1 MREKRPNLTTKISN
15 TWTKKVSLDVTD
27 FHVMLHIL
35 SLQSSRRSDLLS
47 LLNEKIH
54 GFPDLPSGL
63 LNLLA
68 KVSNEKYCLRD
79 QFWYFVQAS
88 SPLFTDD
95 QKQFDLKKRSEFM
108 HKFQKEH
115 PNSNIKHILV
125 RMCINDGLDG
135 KKMSA
140 IFGVTFQELKMSAL
154 SSIDKQ
160 LIIKRDERE
169 ECG

>member
-1 MREKRPNLTTKISN
+1 
-15 TWTKKVSLDVTD
+15 
-27 FHVMLHIL
+27 MLHIL
-35 SLQSSRRSDLLS
+35 ALQSSSPSDLLS

-95 QKQFDLKKRSEFM
+95 QKQFVLKKRSEFM
-108 HKFQKEH
+108 HKF
-115 PNSNIKHILV
+115 
-125 RMCINDGLDG
+125 
-135 KKMSA
+135 
-140 IFGVTFQELKMSAL
+140 
-154 SSIDKQ
+154 
-160 LIIKRDERE
+160 
-169 ECG
+169 